1 MNYRRIRTQSLAG
14 LLVVSFL
21 IPTGL
26 AIPAKRVE
34 AQANCVA
41 PIAGAI
47 STIPVLAG
55 VEKALGITTSQQS
68 NAVGQALGAGSSFG
82 TFFNNCILK
91 PLAITMART
100 MVRSISNS
108 IVNWINGGFQGK
120 PGFVTDFKSLV
131 ADSADQAIGN
141 YIYGTDLKFLCQPF
155 SVKIRLQLATKY
167 QKKFQEEIRCTLSSV
182 TGNVNSFVNNN
193 GGTGW
198 NNWLELTTQ
207 PQNNQYG
214 AYLIAE
220 SELASRIQTQLDQI
234 TKTLDRSGGF
244 LDFKVCD
251 DKVPKGEKETTEE
264 ARARAD
270 GAKASLEEYGT
281 QYVSQK
287 DTDPTPR
294 CKTGGRVVTPGSL
307 VGEQANKVLGGWAD
321 QLNLATEIDQIVG
334 ALISHFADKMIT
346 GAQGFLGLS
355 SAGGYAKSNISVSQA
370 LAAGDDLTLPENAGL
385 RQLSI
390 EAEST
395 VTFTENITAPQI
407 VEAGVNILE
416 GKSVRTTSPTGVA
429 SSNLVAITDGSINT
443 IGSIGSI
450 GSGVQSLWV
459 KFDLG
464 TSTQVSEIHVWH
476 PDVIDPAE
484 SIGTFNMVFSS
495 QESGRTWVSN
505 EYTLTQGSPNPTV
518 VRVDRVG
525 RYITLERKP
534 TCTDNC
540 QPLRIAEIEVI
551 GLASRN
557 SSVESSTS
565 TEPVAVT
572 RVTFGPTD
580 GEVVLATSSPM
591 NFKIPIRTTK
601 NTVIKSLDINLSSA
615 TTSRSFNSIM
625 SGGISLT
632 QGGFRRNN
640 YPGSSSGVQFTNLS
654 LTTTGETEIL
664 INGRVNSV
672 MQLGSYKFDLVM
684 KDETG
689 EILDTRTVNFVVQ

>member
-1 MNYRRIRTQSLAG
+1 MNYRRIRTRSLAG
-14 LLVVSFL
+14 LLVISFL

-26 AIPAKRVE
+26 AIPAKKVE
-34 AQANCVA
+34 AATNCVA
-41 PIAGAI
+41 PIAGAMG
-47 STIPVLAG
+47 A
-55 VEKALGITTSQQS
+55 ALGLIATKEAIGVSTAPGDSKA
-68 NAVGQALGAGSSFG
+68 NAVTAGGQYGQ
-82 TFFNNCILK
+82 FFNDCILT
-91 PLAITMART
+91 PLAIKMART
-100 MVRSISNS
+100 MVRNISNS

-120 PGFVTDFKSLV
+120 PGFVTDFKGLV
-131 ADSADQAIGN
+131 AESADQTIGN

-167 QKKFQEEIRCTLSSV
+167 QRKFQEEIRCTLSSV

-220 SELASRIQTQLDQI
+220 SELASRIQNQLDQI
-234 TKTLDRSGGF
+234 TKTLDRGQGF
-244 LDFKVCD
+244 LDYKVCD
-251 DKVPKGEKETTEE
+251 DKVPPGEKETQAEAT
-264 ARARAD
+264 ARANA
-270 GAKASLEEYGT
+270 AKASLEEYGT

-287 DTDPTPR
+287 DADPTPR

-334 ALISHFADKMIT
+334 ALISQFADKMIS

-355 SAGGYAKSNISVSQA
+355 SAGGYAKNNVSVNQA
-370 LAAGDDLTLPENAGL
+370 LAAGDNLALPENAGL
-385 RQLSI
+385 QQLSI
-390 EAEST
+390 EAENT

-416 GKSVRTTSPTGVA
+416 GKSVRTISPTGVA
-429 SSNLVAITDGSINT
+429 SANLGAITDGNT
-443 IGSIGSI
+443 NSIGSI
-450 GSGVQSLWV
+450 GNIGSGLQSLWV
-459 KFDLG
+459 RFDLG
-464 TSTQVSEIHVWH
+464 TTTQVSEIHVWH

-495 QESGRTWVSN
+495 QESSRTWVSN

-525 RYITLERKP
+525 RYITLERKAI
-534 TCTDNC
+534 CSENC

-551 GLASRN
+551 GPASRN
-557 SSVESSTS
+557 SSVESNTS
-565 TEPVAVT
+565 TESVT
-572 RVTFGPTD
+572 TTQVTFGPTD
-580 GEVVLATSSPM
+580 GEVVLATSSLM
-591 NFKIPIRTTK
+591 NFKIPIRTNK

-625 SGGISLT
+625 SGGISLS

-640 YPGSSSGVQFTNLS
+640 YPGNSSGVQFSNLS
-654 LTTTGETEIL
+654 LTTTSQTEVI
-664 INGRVNSV
+664 ISGTINSV
-672 MQLGSYKFDLVM
+672 MQLGSYKFNLVM
-684 KDETG
+684 KDEAG